1 MSVKI
6 RQLEIENVKRVKAVT
21 LTPTENGLTVIGGR
35 NGQGKT
41 SVLDAIAWALGGN
54 KLKPSESQRIGSAAP
69 PSIHIEL
76 SNGLVVERKGKSS
89 ALHVIDPSGQKA
101 GQQLLDSFIEKLAL
115 NLPKFMDARNDEKAE
130 TVAADT
136 AIIHVVDTDE
146 TLWEIAGPVADK
158 TGQDIREVIYQIQI
172 NNDLGPDPT
181 LKPGQRLVIRY

>member
-1 MSVKI
+1 MKTMKI
-6 RQLEIENVKRVKAVT
+6 YEH
-21 LTPTENGLTVIGGR
+21 GLTRPKRKPRFRAVR
-35 NGQGKT
+35 
-41 SVLDAIAWALGGN
+41 SAMAIVAAFGVGLYLGSTT
-54 KLKPSESQRIGSAAP
+54 PWSQ
-69 PSIHIEL
+69 
-76 SNGLVVERKGKSS
+76 
-89 ALHVIDPSGQKA
+89 
-101 GQQLLDSFIEKLAL
+101 
-115 NLPKFMDARNDEKAE
+115 AE